1 MFVRE
6 FLLPTRIENN
16 STLNFS
22 QLALCLE
29 REVFSSHVKNGLKLF
44 QLYFPREKK
53 IFISRCSIE
62 AGK

>member
-29 REVFSSHVKNGLKLF
+29 REVFSSRVKNGLIF
-44 QLYFPREKK
+44 FY
-53 IFISRCSIE
+53 FISL
-62 AGK
+62 GK